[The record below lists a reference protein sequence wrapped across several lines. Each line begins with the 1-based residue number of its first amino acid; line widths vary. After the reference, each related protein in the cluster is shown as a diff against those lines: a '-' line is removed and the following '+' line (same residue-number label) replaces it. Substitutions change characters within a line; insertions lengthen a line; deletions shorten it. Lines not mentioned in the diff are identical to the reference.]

1 MEKIP
6 SDIMR
11 VLWFS
16 GTPSKFDVDNHQY
29 HGGGWI
35 GALESLVADNSDI
48 ELAVSFFYDKKRTK
62 QKIGNVTYYP
72 VRRYTGKEKPFRF
85 VKNVLKGK
93 LQDDFYI
100 SNLLDVV
107 DDFKPDIIHVFGTEA
122 VFGMIQKLT
131 KVPLV
136 IHIQGYINPCVEAFL
151 IPGVSLQNILF
162 SASFAKHLMGKS
174 LYSLLMNFRLQAK
187 REQLVLKNLKFAM
200 GRTKWDREISQ
211 FYNSELEYY
220 HVNEVL
226 RDSFYIQ
233 QRTERGAVDKLI
245 VVTTMSPL
253 LFKGLDLVVKVSKL
267 LRSIGFN
274 HFEWRLFGISE
285 RDEVAQFIEKWGNVK
300 LRDLGI
306 VLEGIV
312 NENELVS
319 GLVEADIFVHC
330 SYIDNSPNSVCEAQ
344 MLGLPVIATNS
355 GGLSSIIEDGVDG
368 FLVPANGVFELATH
382 LRKARTDYNRYE
394 QIGKNA
400 RRMAMQRHDKR
411 NISES
416 LFSVYQEITS
426 KSST

>member
-1 MEKIP
+1 
-6 SDIMR
+6 MR

-16 GTPSKFDVDNHQY
+16 STPSKFDVDNHQY

-62 QKIGNVTYYP
+62 QKVRNVTYYP
-72 VRRYTGKEKPFRF
+72 VRRYTGKEKPLRF
-85 VKNVLKGK
+85 FKNVLKGK
-93 LQDDFYI
+93 LQDDYYMP
-100 SNLLDVV
+100 NLLDVV
-107 DDFKPDIIHVFGTEA
+107 DDFKPDIIHVFGTES

-151 IPGVSLQNILF
+151 IPGVSLHNILF
-162 SASFAKHLMGKS
+162 SASFTKHLMGKS

-233 QRTERGAVDKLI
+233 QKTERKAVDKLI

-253 LFKGLDLVVKVSKL
+253 LFKGLDLVMKVGKL

-285 RDEVAQFIEKWGNVK
+285 RDEVVQFIEKWGNVK
-300 LRDLGI
+300 LRELGI
-306 VLEGIV
+306 VLEGSV
-312 NENELVS
+312 NESELVS

-344 MLGLPVIATNS
+344 MLGLPVIAVNS

-382 LRKARTDYNRYE
+382 LRKARTDYKRYE

-411 NISES
+411 NISAS